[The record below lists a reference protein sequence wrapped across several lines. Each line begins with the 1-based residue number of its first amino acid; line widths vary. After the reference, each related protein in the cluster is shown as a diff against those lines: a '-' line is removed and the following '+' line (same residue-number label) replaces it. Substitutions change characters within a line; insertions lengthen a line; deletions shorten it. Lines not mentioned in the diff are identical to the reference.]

1 MGNDMDGD
9 ENDFETVPYKEKINL
24 SQKVKLLS
32 QEQLGA
38 IVKIIQDEC
47 PEAFKEVL
55 YYFLGIIVIKLII

>member
-55 YYFLGIIVIKLII
+55 YNFLIY